1 MNNMTKKQKII
12 FDFINSF
19 IEENG
24 YSPTV
29 REIADGVGLK
39 SPATVHTHISNLVDM
54 GLLKKDALKNRTI
67 SSQTVHKDELFAND
81 DKVELEEGI
90 NFLNVPV
97 IGKVA
102 AGEPILAVENIL
114 RTFPLPMD
122 FAHNKEIFMLQ
133 VQGDSMIN
141 IGIMDGD
148 YVIVERQN
156 IANNGDVIVALID
169 DSATV
174 KTFYKEN
181 GYFRLQPENDALDPI
196 IVTSLVVLGK
206 VVGVYRKM

>member
-1 MNNMTKKQKII
+1 MTKKQKII

-67 SSQTVHKDELFAND
+67 SSPTPHKDELFAND
-81 DKVELEEGI
+81 DKVDLEEGV
-90 NFLNVPV
+90 NYLNVPV

-122 FAHNKEIFMLQ
+122 FARNKEIFMLQ

-141 IGIMDGD
+141 IGIMDRD

>member
-1 MNNMTKKQKII
+1 MTKKQKII